1 MNCYNYAYS
10 NHAVAQMFKRSIMSD
25 EVEAG
30 ISNGEIIKNYPDDK
44 PYPSCLILYFT
55 NQKPLHIVVSQDV
68 HSGVCYGITTYIPDP
83 VIWDSDFK
91 NKKQ

>member
-1 MNCYNYAYS
+1 MNCSNYAYS
-10 NHAVAQMFKRSIMSD
+10 NHAITQMFKRSITAD

-30 ISNGEIIKNYPDDK
+30 ITNKEIIKNYPDDK

-55 NQKPLHIVVSQDV
+55 NPKPLHIVVSQDD
-68 HSGVCYGITTYIPDP
+68 HSEVCYVITTYIPDP
-83 VIWDSDFK
+83 IIWDTDFK